1 MLQEHIELLKN
12 IGLIIGSL
20 IGGWIVGIIIEKY
33 VVSRIKKLSKKSAT
47 AVDDIIVKSL
57 HNLVPLWI
65 ALAALSFALGF
76 TTLNPDIKG
85 YIEKVL
91 LIIFMY
97 SGVVVAA
104 RMGVEFVREYMRR
117 FEDVLPPSTLLI
129 NVTRITIYIIGIL
142 MILHTLGIS
151 IAPILTAL
159 GVTSLAVALAL
170 QDTLSNLFAGIQI
183 IVARQLRPGDYIRL
197 EDGLEGYIEDITWR
211 NTIIRALSNNVII
224 IPNSKLAQSTII
236 NHYKPDTELNFPI
249 IVGVSYDTDLKK
261 AEEVAIDE
269 AKKLLKEIEGGVP
282 DFEPFVR
289 FYEFG
294 DSSINMKIFLRAKE
308 YVYQFRMK
316 HEFIKRLKERFD
328 REGIEIPFPIRT
340 IYLKNGLQPPDE
352 NR

>member
-1 MLQEHIELLKN
+1 MTLLRDV
-12 IGLIIGSL
+12 GLIIGTILVGWL
-20 IGGWIVGIIIEKY
+20 IGVLVEKY
-33 VVSRIKKLSKKSAT
+33 IISRIKKLSRSTKT
-47 AVDDIIVKSL
+47 RIDDIIVKAI
-57 HNLVPLWI
+57 HNLIPLWLILASI
-65 ALAALSFALGF
+65 AFILSL
-76 TTLNPDIKG
+76 TSLKPHIVS
-85 YIEKVL
+85 YINKVIL
-91 LIIFMY
+91 VIFMY

-104 RMGVEFVREYMRR
+104 RMAAELMKEYMRT
-117 FEDVLPPSTLLI
+117 FEDVLPPSTLII
-129 NVTRITIYIIGIL
+129 NVTKISVYVVGIL

-236 NHYKPDTELNFPI
+236 NHYKPDTELNFPV

-352 NR
+352 SG

>member
-1 MLQEHIELLKN
+1 MNLLKG
-12 IGLIIGSL
+12 IGLILAFL
-20 IGGWIVGIIIEKY
+20 IGGWIIGIIVERY

-47 AVDDIIVKSL
+47 AIDDIIVKSI

-65 ALAALSFALGF
+65 VLAVLSFAIDL
-76 TTLNPDIKG
+76 TPLSDNVKG
-85 YIEKVL
+85 YIEKIL
-91 LIIFMY
+91 LITFMY

-104 RMGVEFVREYMRR
+104 RIGAELVREYMKN
-117 FEDVLPPSTLLI
+117 FEDVLPPSTLII

-183 IVARQLRPGDYIRL
+183 IVSRQLRPGDYIRL

-211 NTIIRALSNNVII
+211 NTIIRALSNNLII

-236 NHYKPDTELNFPI
+236 NHYKPDTELNFPV

-340 IYLKNGLQPPDE
+340 IYLKNGINPDSIDE

>member
-1 MLQEHIELLKN
+1 MNLLKG
-12 IGLIIGSL
+12 IGLILVFL
-20 IGGWIVGIIIEKY
+20 IGGWIIGIIVERY

-47 AVDDIIVKSL
+47 AIDDIIVKSI

-65 ALAALSFALGF
+65 VLAVLSFAIDL
-76 TTLNPDIKG
+76 TPLSDNVKG
-85 YIEKVL
+85 YIEKIL
-91 LIIFMY
+91 LITFMY

-104 RMGVEFVREYMRR
+104 RIGAELVREYMKN
-117 FEDVLPPSTLLI
+117 FEDVLPPSTLII

-183 IVARQLRPGDYIRL
+183 IVSRQLRPGDYIRL

-211 NTIIRALSNNVII
+211 NTIIRALSNNLII

-236 NHYKPDTELNFPI
+236 NHYKPNTELNFPV

-340 IYLKNGLQPPDE
+340 IYLKNGINPDTLNE